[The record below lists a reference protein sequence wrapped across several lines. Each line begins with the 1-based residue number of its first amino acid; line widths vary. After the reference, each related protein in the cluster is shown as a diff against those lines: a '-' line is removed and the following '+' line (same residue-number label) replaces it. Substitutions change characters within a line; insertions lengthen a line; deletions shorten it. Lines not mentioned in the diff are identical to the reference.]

1 MRVDYGLCLPNIH
14 SPPSSNKKMETY
26 KPAGERLADLLAENK
41 EVNKKADEAVEYF
54 QEQKEPRKFLIFTW
68 KGLAKDWNLYS
79 EHLKESFRER
89 DEDVRSKIWAN

>member
-1 MRVDYGLCLPNIH
+1 MAYFDE
-14 SPPSSNKKMETY
+14 KKGIVLSEED
-26 KPAGERLADLLAENK
+26 KQIFEEC
-41 EVNKKADEAVEYF
+41 
-54 QEQKEPRKFLIFTW
+54 EPKRTLVFTW

>member
-1 MRVDYGLCLPNIH
+1 MNEF
-14 SPPSSNKKMETY
+14 NKIF
-26 KPAGERLADLLAENK
+26 GNSFFLK
-41 EVNKKADEAVEYF
+41 EELKKE
-54 QEQKEPRKFLIFTW
+54 EPQRTLIFTW